1 MAFVAPALVL
11 NISKVKEVAFTKY
24 PALGVTVNSTYLELL
39 KLVPQL
45 DPPTLKVVELLLLQ
59 DGPVTDAALNV
70 RFGATLLAALVEG
83 VQAVPLKIY
92 LANASEP
99 WVTVKVCVT

>member
-1 MAFVAPALVL
+1 MHSYQHLNEPWHLLFCTCS

-83 VQAVPLKIY
+83 VQAVPLKY
-92 LANASEP
+92 
-99 WVTVKVCVT
+99 T